1 MNYFFQM
8 SNKDNKE
15 KAALREMINRI
26 LPSDDDDNSR
36 DLEKK
41 SKKEKSEKSSR
52 RLTNSSTHSETGT
65 GSSGSK
71 TEKTK
76 ITPPDISGS
85 SGTAYVK
92 TTTDGKLALDSRAVS
107 QHNIA
112 LQASVTGLMQ
122 ERDSQLEEI
131 NILKARIESLSNP
144 GGQPVPDPSKVDAK
158 TEGPA
163 GAISK
168 DQMEE
173 LKDFMKEYMAGTLKS
188 YLDAQAAKPKGKEI
202 VHKFSSGLSAPGH
215 SRAKTPPSG
224 LADKKSSGS
233 SHKMGS
239 SLGGDDTDDDADVGT
254 GYTDDSADDDDE
266 G

>member
-1 MNYFFQM
+1 M
-8 SNKDNKE
+8 SNKDNKTVSKMDE
-15 KAALREMINRI
+15 KSLNKS
-26 LPSDDDDNSR
+26 LLSDDDDNSK

-41 SKKEKSEKSSR
+41 SKKSSR
-52 RLTNSSTHSETGT
+52 RLTISSTHKETGT
-65 GSSGSK
+65 GSSGTK
-71 TEKTK
+71 TVKTK
-76 ITPPDISGS
+76 ITPPDVSGG

-92 TTTDGKLALDSRAVS
+92 TTPEGKLTFDSRAVS
-107 QHNIA
+107 QQNIA
-112 LQASVTGLMQ
+112 LQASVTGLMK
-122 ERDSQLEEI
+122 ERDSHLEEI
-131 NILKARIESLSNP
+131 NILKARLESLSNP
-144 GGQPVPDPSKVDAK
+144 GGQPVPDPSKVDAR

-173 LKDFMKEYMAGTLKS
+173 LKDFMAATVKS
-188 YLDAQAAKPKGKEI
+188 YLDAQAAAKPKGKEI
-202 VHKFSSGLSAPGH
+202 VHKFSSGLYAPGH
-215 SRAKTPPSG
+215 SRAKSPPSG

-254 GYTDDSADDDDE
+254 GTDDSADDDDE

>member
-1 MNYFFQM
+1 M
-8 SNKDNKE
+8 SNKDNKTVSKMDE
-15 KAALREMINRI
+15 KAALRESFNKI

-41 SKKEKSEKSSR
+41 SKKSEKSEKSSR
-52 RLTNSSTHSETGT
+52 RLTNSSTHTETGT

-76 ITPPDISGS
+76 ITPPDISGG

-92 TTTDGKLALDSRAVS
+92 TTPEGKLALDSRAVS
-107 QHNIA
+107 QQNIA
-112 LQASVTGLMQ
+112 LQASVTGLMK
-122 ERDSQLEEI
+122 ERDSHLEEI
-131 NILKARIESLSNP
+131 NILKARLESLSNP
-144 GGQPVPDPSKVDAK
+144 GGQPVPDPSKVDAR

-173 LKDFMKEYMAGTLKS
+173 LKDFMADTVKS
-188 YLDAQAAKPKGKEI
+188 YLDAQAAAKPKGKEI
-202 VHKFSSGLSAPGH
+202 VHKFSSGLYAPGH
-215 SRAKTPPSG
+215 SRAKSPPSG

-254 GYTDDSADDDDE
+254 GTDDSADDDDE